1 MKKIIIAKTII
12 FFLFQINTAQVQQII
27 SDTISLDGVTLE
39 AIKIPLKEKKA
50 LYPISKF
57 NFKNYQF
64 LTPQINISEFL
75 ESVPG
80 LFILNNN
87 NYAQDPRI
95 SIRGFGSRA
104 NFGVRGIKIFVDG
117 IPETSPDGQSQT
129 DNINLPIIEELE
141 VFRGNN
147 SSLFG
152 SSSGGAI
159 SITTLEDFEK
169 DFVRFGYSLGS
180 FDTSKSQATIGLA
193 NNKQKLVFFISN
205 TKSNGY
211 RTHTEYESFNINFK
225 YIVNINTNNKL
236 QLIGNILNS
245 PRANDPG
252 GLNIEEV
259 KSDRSQGRFRNIQ
272 YDAGE
277 KVKQY
282 KVGLNLSSI
291 IRKLKLTNS
300 IYFNQR
306 LFDGKLPFGSGG
318 IVDLNRSFWGYK
330 LNVNFKGLLNY
341 DLGLSYNSQKDDRQR
356 FINDEGIKTD
366 QVMGQYEN
374 YENISLYFF
383 GSKNIQRFNLS
394 VGARVENNIIS
405 MEGYFNPEEKKIKKI
420 NSFNPSINILYELNK
435 IDLFGNFSTGYE
447 TPTLNELSATANQSG
462 FNENLK
468 TIKSNTFEFGFAN
481 FRTNQTV
488 NYSLRLFN
496 ISTSNEITPY
506 QLSDGLVLYR
516 NAGKTIKRGAE
527 IELVVKITDQLNFD
541 YSASVGN
548 YKFESFKFIE
558 NDFSN
563 NIMPG
568 IPESNQSI
576 KLSYTNENSY
586 NLLIGLKRVGK
597 MFADNANETE
607 IDGYSTISIRMS
619 KNLKIFKTSMIPFI
633 SIDNLLNEE
642 YFDNIRINAFGSRF
656 YEPASGINIVGGLKI
671 NL

>member
-12 FFLFQINTAQVQQII
+12 FFLFQINTAQDQQII
-27 SDTISLDGVTLE
+27 NDTISLDGITLE

-129 DNINLPIIEELE
+129 DNINLAIIEGLE

-159 SITTLEDFEK
+159 SITTVEDFEK
-169 DFVRFGYSLGS
+169 DFVRLGYSLGS
-180 FDTSKSQATIGLA
+180 FDTSKSQATIGLV
-193 NNKQKLVFFISN
+193 NNKQKLVFFVSN

-211 RTHTEYESFNINFK
+211 RAHAEYESFNVNFK
-225 YIVNINTNNKL
+225 YIVNINANNKL
-236 QLIGNILNS
+236 QLIGNFLNS

-259 KSDRSQGRFRNIQ
+259 KTDRSQGRFRNIQ

-330 LNVNFKGLLNY
+330 LNVNFDGLLNY
-341 DLGLSYNSQKDDRQR
+341 DLGLAYNRQKDDRQR

-383 GSKNIQRFNLS
+383 GSKSIQRFNLS
-394 VGARVENNIIS
+394 VGARMENNIIS
-405 MEGYFNPEEKKIKKI
+405 MEGYFNPVEKKIKKI

-435 IDLFGNFSTGYE
+435 IDLFGNFSSGYE

-468 TIKSNTFEFGFAN
+468 TIKSNTLEFGFAN

-527 IELVVKITDQLNFD
+527 IELGVKITDQLNFD
-541 YSASVGN
+541 YSASIGN
-548 YKFESFKFIE
+548 YKFESFKLIE

-563 NIMPG
+563 NIIPG
-568 IPESNQSI
+568 IPQTNQSI
-576 KLSYTNENSY
+576 KLSYTNENNY
-586 NLLIGLKRVGK
+586 NLIVGLKRVGK

-607 IDGYSTISIRMS
+607 IDGYNSVSIKMS
-619 KNLKIFKTSMIPFI
+619 KNLKIFKTSMIPFV
-633 SIDNLLNEE
+633 SIDNLLNEK

>member
-12 FFLFQINTAQVQQII
+12 FFLFQINTAQDQQII
-27 SDTISLDGVTLE
+27 NDTISLDGITLE

-129 DNINLPIIEELE
+129 DNINLAIIEGLE

-159 SITTLEDFEK
+159 SITTVEDFEK
-169 DFVRFGYSLGS
+169 DFVRLGYSLGS
-180 FDTSKSQATIGLA
+180 FDTSKSQATIGLV
-193 NNKQKLVFFISN
+193 NNKQKLVFFVSN

-211 RTHTEYESFNINFK
+211 RAHAEYESFNVNFK
-225 YIVNINTNNKL
+225 YIVNINANNKL
-236 QLIGNILNS
+236 QLIGNFLNS

-259 KSDRSQGRFRNIQ
+259 KTDRSQGRFRNIQ

-330 LNVNFKGLLNY
+330 LNVNFDGLLNY
-341 DLGLSYNSQKDDRQR
+341 DLGLAYNSQKDDRQR

-383 GSKNIQRFNLS
+383 GSKSIQRFNLS
-394 VGARVENNIIS
+394 VGARMENNIIS
-405 MEGYFNPEEKKIKKI
+405 MEGYFNPVEKKIKKI

-435 IDLFGNFSTGYE
+435 IDLFGNFSSGYE

-468 TIKSNTFEFGFAN
+468 TIKSNTLEFGFAN

-527 IELVVKITDQLNFD
+527 IELGVKITDQLNFD
-541 YSASVGN
+541 YSASIGN
-548 YKFESFKFIE
+548 YKFESFKLIE

-563 NIMPG
+563 NIIPG
-568 IPESNQSI
+568 IPQTNQSI
-576 KLSYTNENSY
+576 KLSYTNENNY
-586 NLLIGLKRVGK
+586 NLIVGLKRVGK

-607 IDGYSTISIRMS
+607 IDGYNSVSIKMS

-633 SIDNLLNEE
+633 SIDNLLNEK

-656 YEPASGINIVGGLKI
+656 YEPASGINIAGGLKI

>member
-12 FFLFQINTAQVQQII
+12 FFLFQINTAQDQQII
-27 SDTISLDGVTLE
+27 NDTISLDGVTLE

-64 LTPQINISEFL
+64 LTPQVNISEFL

-129 DNINLPIIEELE
+129 DNINLAIIEKLE

-159 SITTLEDFEK
+159 SITTVEDFEK
-169 DFVRFGYSLGS
+169 DFVRLGYSLGS
-180 FDTSKSQATIGLA
+180 FDTSKSQATIGLV
-193 NNKQKLVFFISN
+193 NNKQKLVFFVSN

-211 RTHTEYESFNINFK
+211 RAHAEYESFNINFK

-236 QLIGNILNS
+236 QLIGNFLNS

-259 KSDRSQGRFRNIQ
+259 KTDRSQGRFRNIQ

-306 LFDGKLPFGSGG
+306 FFDGKLPFGSGG

-330 LNVNFKGLLNY
+330 LNVNFEGLLNY

-383 GSKNIQRFNLS
+383 GSKSIQRFNFS
-394 VGARVENNIIS
+394 VGARLENNIIS
-405 MEGYFNPEEKKIKKI
+405 MEGYFNPVEKKIKKI
-420 NSFNPSINILYELNK
+420 NSFNPSINFLYELNK
-435 IDLFGNFSTGYE
+435 IDLFGNFSSGYE

-481 FRTNQTV
+481 FRTDQTV

-527 IELVVKITDQLNFD
+527 IELGVKITDQLNFD
-541 YSASVGN
+541 YSASVGK
-548 YKFESFKFIE
+548 YMFESFKFIE

-568 IPESNQSI
+568 IPQNNQSI
-576 KLSYTNENSY
+576 KLSYTNENNY
-586 NLLIGLKRVGK
+586 NLIVGLKRVGK

-607 IDGYSTISIRMS
+607 IDGYNSVSIKMS

-633 SIDNLLNEE
+633 SIDNLLNEK

-656 YEPASGINIVGGLKI
+656 YEPASGINIIGGLKI

>member
-12 FFLFQINTAQVQQII
+12 FFLFQINTAQDQQII
-27 SDTISLDGVTLE
+27 NDTISLDGITLE

-129 DNINLPIIEELE
+129 DNINLAIIEGLE

-159 SITTLEDFEK
+159 SITTVEDFEK
-169 DFVRFGYSLGS
+169 DFVRLGYSLGS
-180 FDTSKSQATIGLA
+180 FDTSKSQATIGLV
-193 NNKQKLVFFISN
+193 NNKQKLVFFVSN

-211 RTHTEYESFNINFK
+211 RAHAEYESFNVNFK
-225 YIVNINTNNKL
+225 YIVNINANNKL
-236 QLIGNILNS
+236 QLIGNFLNS

-259 KSDRSQGRFRNIQ
+259 KTDRSQGRFRNIQ

-330 LNVNFKGLLNY
+330 LNVNFDGLLNY
-341 DLGLSYNSQKDDRQR
+341 DLGLAYNSQKDDRQR

-383 GSKNIQRFNLS
+383 GSKSIQRFNLS
-394 VGARVENNIIS
+394 VGARMENNIIS
-405 MEGYFNPEEKKIKKI
+405 MEGYFNPVEKKIKKI

-435 IDLFGNFSTGYE
+435 IDLFGNFSSGYE

-468 TIKSNTFEFGFAN
+468 TIKSNTLEFGFAN

-496 ISTSNEITPY
+496 ISTSNEITPF

-527 IELVVKITDQLNFD
+527 IELGVKITDQLNFD
-541 YSASVGN
+541 YSASIGN
-548 YKFESFKFIE
+548 YKFESFKLIE

-563 NIMPG
+563 NIIPG
-568 IPESNQSI
+568 IPQTNQSI
-576 KLSYTNENSY
+576 KLSYTNENNY
-586 NLLIGLKRVGK
+586 NLIVGLKRVGK

-607 IDGYSTISIRMS
+607 IDGYNSVSIKMS
-619 KNLKIFKTSMIPFI
+619 KNLKIFKTSMIPFV
-633 SIDNLLNEE
+633 SIDNLLNEK

-656 YEPASGINIVGGLKI
+656 YEPASGINIAGGLKI

>member
-12 FFLFQINTAQVQQII
+12 FFLFQISTAQDQQII

-129 DNINLPIIEELE
+129 DNINLAIIEGVE

-159 SITTLEDFEK
+159 SITTLEDFKK
-169 DFVRFGYSLGS
+169 DFFRFGYSLGS
-180 FDTSKSQATIGLA
+180 FDTSKSQATIGLV

-211 RTHTEYESFNINFK
+211 RAHTEYESFNLNFK
-225 YIVNINTNNKL
+225 YIVNINANNKL
-236 QLIGNILNS
+236 QLIGNFLNS

-259 KSDRSQGRFRNIQ
+259 KTDRSQGRFRNIQ

-330 LNVNFKGLLNY
+330 LNVNFDGLLNY
-341 DLGLSYNSQKDDRQR
+341 DLGLAYNSQKDDRQR

-383 GSKNIQRFNLS
+383 GSKSIQRFNLS
-394 VGARVENNIIS
+394 VGARLENNIIS
-405 MEGYFNPEEKKIKKI
+405 VEGYFNPVEKKIKKI

-435 IDLFGNFSTGYE
+435 IDLFGNFSSGYE
-447 TPTLNELSATANQSG
+447 TPTLNSFYALVK
-462 FNENLK
+462 NEYLK
-468 TIKSNTFEFGFAN
+468 E
-481 FRTNQTV
+481 TV
-488 NYSLRLFN
+488 NY
-496 ISTSNEITPY
+496 
-506 QLSDGLVLYR
+506 
-516 NAGKTIKRGAE
+516 TIKRNGLVKEMSGPNPFPALIDNVTLRSSAFNAGLKSGDVIQE
-527 IELVVKITDQLNFD
+527 INGFKI
-541 YSASVGN
+541 
-548 YKFESFKFIE
+548 YKFSQLQYLVASIE
-558 NDFSN
+558 NYPINLKVWRGGEILDFLVT
-563 NIMPG
+563 P
-568 IPESNQSI
+568 
-576 KLSYTNENSY
+576 KLVDYPKQGGGFDKRK
-586 NLLIGLKRVGK
+586 LIGITAGSLFEFER
-597 MFADNANETE
+597 T
-607 IDGYSTISIRMS
+607 
-619 KNLKIFKTSMIPFI
+619 
-633 SIDNLLNEE
+633 
-642 YFDNIRINAFGSRF
+642 RINFFEATWLSIQQIYGIITGSLD
-656 YEPASGINIVGGLKI
+656 GIKNIIIAG
-671 NL
+671 